1 VIKPLLVTA
10 LTFAAASLTVT
21 PIGWADEARAYSHQ
35 NKIEG
40 AVAYFSQVDE
50 AGIQTD
56 VEVFALDDFNH
67 DRGAPDFA
75 SAAEVRI
82 SRFDSACPFFVFGC
96 PGAIIN
102 AITVDWVPLA
112 PEDFRLTAVSDGASA
127 ELNTTVSVFDRV
139 SNSPFDVSI
148 RLKWR
153 CIGPID
159 RSHVHPQDQ
168 SLMHVKTVGCSA
180 EARGSVSDEST
191 AFAADVTSDALMFL
205 QTTGEVAAHL

>member
-1 VIKPLLVTA
+1 MKPLLVTA

-21 PIGWADEARAYSHQ
+21 PSGWADEARAYSHQ
-35 NKIEG
+35 GKIEG
-40 AVAYFSQVDE
+40 VVAYFSQVDE

-67 DRGAPDFA
+67 DRGSPDF
-75 SAAEVRI
+75 SSVVEVRI
-82 SRFDSACPFFVFGC
+82 LRFDSACPFFVSFDC
-96 PGAIIN
+96 PGAIVN

-112 PEDFRLTAVSDGASA
+112 AGDFRLTAVSGGASA

-139 SNSPFDVSI
+139 SNLPFDVSI
-148 RLKWR
+148 SLKWT

-159 RSHVHPQDQ
+159 RSHVHLQGQ

-180 EARGSVSDEST
+180 EARGSISNESA
-191 AFAADVTSDALMFL
+191 AFAADVTSDALMFS
-205 QTTGEVAAHL
+205 QMTGEATAHP